1 MESIESMNSIVAA
14 FRMRARECAEQI
26 AVKSATGSLTF
37 QQIDAMS
44 DCVAAGLA
52 AQGVAK
58 GDRIALYCI
67 NSDAFV
73 VAYMGIVKAG
83 ASVVPVNLLLPA
95 EELIYILNDAE
106 VSGLIYHSLFAQ
118 ISAQL
123 RKAVPSIKF
132 NVVIGEDEG
141 ALPWSSFVQNTLPIP
156 EIEFTPSADVVVL
169 IYTSGT
175 TGHPKGAMLTHRN
188 LLSNTS
194 SVVKGL
200 GLQPGKDALL
210 VVLPMFHSFA
220 GTVGTLTP
228 LLHGLTIVP
237 VPKFDIH
244 LVANE
249 IATHQATIFMGV
261 PTMYGLLLDL
271 PDEDVAK
278 FNSIRHCISGGAAMP
293 IPIMEK
299 FEKRFGKL
307 IYEGDGPT
315 ECSPVTCVNPIGGV
329 RKPGSVGLPVPNVEM
344 CIRDR
349 EGGDVPDNE
358 LGEICV
364 RGPNIMKG
372 YWKRPEA
379 TAECFFDDWYR
390 TGDIGYRDN
399 DGYFYIVDRI
409 KDMLIVNGM
418 NVYPKM
424 VEDVLYQY
432 PGVREAAVIG
442 EPDELHGELP
452 VAYLACEPNCDA
464 TEQRIREHCEGH
476 LAGFQVPRKIVFMEA
491 LPKTP
496 TGKILKRELRQVD
509 TH

>member
-1 MESIESMNSIVAA
+1 MASIDSMNSIVEA
-14 FRMRARECAEQI
+14 FRETAQLRSQQI
-26 AVKSATGSLTF
+26 AIQATGCSLTF
-37 QQIDAMS
+37 EALDLRS
-44 DCVAAGLA
+44 DRVAAKLA
-52 AQGVAK
+52 DTGVKK

-67 NSDAFV
+67 NSEAFV
-73 VAYMGIVKAG
+73 VAYLGIVKAG
-83 ASVVPVNLLLPA
+83 ATVVPVNLLLPA
-95 EELIYILNDAE
+95 GEILYVLNDAE
-106 VSGLIYHSLFAQ
+106 VSGLIYHELFAE
-118 ISAQL
+118 ISATL
-123 RKAVPSIKF
+123 RRELSSLAFS
-132 NVVIGEDEG
+132 VVIGNDDD
-141 ALPWSSFVQNTLPIP
+141 ALPWTDFVENDLSVPQVRFSP
-156 EIEFTPSADVVVL
+156 EEDVVVI

-194 SVVKGL
+194 SVL
-200 GLQPGKDALL
+200 ESLQLEPGSDALL

-220 GTVGTLTP
+220 ATVGVLTP
-228 LLHGLTIVP
+228 LLHGCCIVP

-249 IATHQATIFMGV
+249 IDANQATIFMAV
-261 PTMYGLLLDL
+261 PTMYGMLLDL
-271 PDEDVAK
+271 PDEDIAK
-278 FNSIRHCISGGAAMP
+278 FATIRHCISGGASMP
-293 IPIMEK
+293 LPIMEQ

-315 ECSPVTCVNPIGGV
+315 ECSPVTCVNPIGGL
-329 RKPGSVGLPVPNVEM
+329 RKLGSVGLPIPNVEM
-344 CIRDR
+344 CILNDH
-349 EGGDVPDNE
+349 GDSVPDTE

-364 RGPNIMKG
+364 RGPNVMKG

-379 TAECFFDDWYR
+379 TAEAFFADWYR
-390 TGDIGYRDN
+390 TGDIGYCDD

-424 VEDVLYQY
+424 VEDVIYQCG
-432 PGVREAAVIG
+432 GVREAAVIG

-452 VAYLACEPNCDA
+452 IAYVACDA
-464 TEQRIREHCEGH
+464 ASIVSEQSIREYCEAH
-476 LAGFQVPRKIVFMEA
+476 LAGFQVPRKVVFMDD